1 MGRQVCLWWASHP
14 YREVTHVSHEVMA
27 TTGGRGPPVARRQR
41 AAIATV
47 QVLGLAVWFSVSAVV
62 PSLRQDWGISTTG
75 AVWLTGSTQIG
86 FVVGAIGSAALNLAD
101 RIAAHV
107 LLATSAA
114 LAAVCT
120 MALALW
126 VDGMSAAIP
135 LRFLT
140 GICLAGVYPVGMKL
154 MASWAP
160 SAGRGLAL
168 GVLIGALTLGSIMPQ
183 LISGLG
189 DLPWPTVLLV
199 ASALGVLGALV
210 AALIVRPGPHLSVT
224 VARNPR
230 YALTMFTQ
238 RGPLLT
244 NLGYF
249 GHMWELYALW
259 TWLPT
264 FLLASPAAG
273 ALPGSAGLVVFA
285 TMGIVG
291 AAGCLLGGFAAD
303 RLGRSPAA
311 VAALTVSGTC
321 CLLSPVAFGAG
332 PAVLVVFC
340 AVWGASVIADSGV
353 FSTSL
358 SETADSRFVGTALTA
373 QTALGFALT
382 VLSIQLVPLLADA
395 IGWQYAF
402 LLLVPGPVLGACAMQ
417 MLGAHTT
424 HRTSTARKE
433 EP

>member
-1 MGRQVCLWWASHP
+1 MG
-14 YREVTHVSHEVMA
+14 HEVRA
-27 TTGGRGPPVARRQR
+27 ERGGGGSPVARRQR
-41 AAIATV
+41 AAIAAV
-47 QVLGLAVWFSVSAVV
+47 QVLALAVWFSVSAVV
-62 PSLRQDWGISTTG
+62 PSLRQDWGISTAG
-75 AVWLTGSTQIG
+75 AVWLTGSTQVG

-101 RIAAHV
+101 RISAHV
-107 LLATSAA
+107 LLAVSAA
-114 LAAVCT
+114 SAAVCT
-120 MALALW
+120 VVLALF
-126 VDGMSAAIP
+126 VGGMSAAIP

-140 GICLAGVYPVGMKL
+140 GVCLAGVYPVGMKL

-168 GVLIGALTLGSIMPQ
+168 GVLLGALTLGSIMPQ

-189 DLPWPTVLLV
+189 ELPWPTVLLV
-199 ASALGVLGALV
+199 ASALGGFGALV
-210 AALIVRPGPHLSVT
+210 AGFVVRPGPHLSAT
-224 VARNPR
+224 GAPHPR

-238 RGPLLT
+238 RGPLLA

-273 ALPGSAGLVVFA
+273 ALPGSVGLVVFA
-285 TMGIVG
+285 TMGIFGV
-291 AAGCLLGGFAAD
+291 AGCLLGGWSAD
-303 RLGRSPAA
+303 RFGRAPAA
-311 VAALTVSGTC
+311 VVALTVSGAC
-321 CLLSPVAFGAG
+321 CLLSPVAFAAG
-332 PAVLVVFC
+332 PTALVVLC

-358 SETADSRFVGTALTA
+358 SETADSRCTGTALTA

-395 IGWQYAF
+395 VGWQYAF

-417 MLGAHTT
+417 IFGARSTD
-424 HRTSTARKE
+424 RTPT
-433 EP
+433 PG